1 MASTSSG
8 HIQTSSF
15 KRQSFNFRVCTAPE
29 ETRRYSHIQKHKN
42 NMYKKK
48 VTCTKKLK
56 NNKISR
62 QHKKKRIS
70 ISLKQTHIQKSKT
83 EKKIKDSNWAHE
95 PEKTTAIQR

>member
-1 MASTSSG
+1 MLNCFPTWVSTSSG
-8 HIQTSSF
+8 HIQTSLLKKKKF
-15 KRQSFNFRVCTAPE
+15 QFYCTAPE

-48 VTCTKKLK
+48 LTCTKKLK

-62 QHKKKRIS
+62 QHKTKKKNS

-83 EKKIKDSNWAHE
+83 ENKFKD
-95 PEKTTAIQR
+95 